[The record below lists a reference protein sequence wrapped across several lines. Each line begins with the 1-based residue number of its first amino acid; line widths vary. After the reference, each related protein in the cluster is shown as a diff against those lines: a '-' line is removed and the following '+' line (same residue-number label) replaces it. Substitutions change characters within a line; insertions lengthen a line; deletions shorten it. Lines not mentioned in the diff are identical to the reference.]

1 MIATSLYIKQQFMG
15 NKVVERNKIRELRKY
30 SYKLLA
36 MTLQSVDTFISR
48 FIKRTIAERKNNSL
62 NVTFLIP
69 HFIYLHSDCFYF
81 TFIPMSN

>member
-1 MIATSLYIKQQFMG
+1 MITTSLYIKQQFMG
-15 NKVVERNKIRELRKY
+15 NKVVERNKIGELRKY
-30 SYKLLA
+30 SYKLLT

-48 FIKRTIAERKNNSL
+48 FIKKNNSGAKNNSL
-62 NVTFLIP
+62 NMTFLIP